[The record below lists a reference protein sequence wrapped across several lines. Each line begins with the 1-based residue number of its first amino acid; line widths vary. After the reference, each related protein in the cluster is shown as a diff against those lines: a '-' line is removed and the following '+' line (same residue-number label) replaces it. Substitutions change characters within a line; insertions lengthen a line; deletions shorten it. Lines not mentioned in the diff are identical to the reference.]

1 MASMCIT
8 TTTTTTTSISYD
20 SQTCFSA
27 WPIQVLTV
35 MNIME
40 VMCNDTKVFWRAN
53 FTCDNRYNAADVGES
68 TVVHIISVG
77 QTTRDQGAL
86 Q

>member
-1 MASMCIT
+1 MASMFIIT
-8 TTTTTTTSISYD
+8 TILLSRMI
-20 SQTCFSA
+20 
-27 WPIQVLTV
+27 PKHVLVHGLQVLAV

-40 VMCNDTKVFWRAN
+40 VMCNASKAFWRTN
-53 FTCDNRYNAADVGES
+53 FTCGNRYNAADVGEC

-77 QTTRDQGAL
+77 QATRDQGAL